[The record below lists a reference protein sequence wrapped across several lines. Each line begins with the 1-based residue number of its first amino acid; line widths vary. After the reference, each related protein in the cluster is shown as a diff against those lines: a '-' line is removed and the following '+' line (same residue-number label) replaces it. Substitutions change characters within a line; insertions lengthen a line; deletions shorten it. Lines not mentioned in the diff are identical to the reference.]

1 MRMVK
6 STRLKLSIMMFLQYA
21 FNGIWMIPLGTY
33 LGSVGYSGNDIGNVY
48 GTFALGGIIAPFF
61 IGMFADRFFQAQRL
75 LAVLNIVAGIL
86 LVFAARYSVGSDGLA
101 LRNAAGEVTLGIFY
115 WLLLAHFICYMPTW
129 ALTNSIAFRQMK
141 NTTKE
146 FPSVRVMGT
155 FGWITVS
162 AVTLFGGKISS
173 VVGSSVPFER
183 SVTPLYI
190 GAAIGIVAG
199 LFALVL
205 PRTLPEGKGVK
216 ASVGD
221 ILGLKALRLLK
232 DKNFAI
238 FAVSSFLIFFPA
250 MFYWAFANMYL
261 NEFPSMKG
269 AAFWQSTGQ
278 MTEVVFLVVMPYFF
292 SRYGVK
298 KMLLIGMFA
307 WIARFVCFSYGDWE
321 TSAWLVV
328 LVGLILHGPC
338 FDFFFVT
345 GQLYTDSKADR
356 SIQSQAQGLN
366 SLITFGLGWFLGSKV
381 AGLVVDHFT
390 LSSSEGLRHEWH
402 SIWLVPIGMN
412 VAIIILFMLFF
423 KEETLIGAKRGDVRP
438 V

>member
-1 MRMVK
+1 MDK
-6 STRLKLSIMMFLQYA
+6 GTRIKLSIMMFLQYA
-21 FNGIWMIPLGTY
+21 FNGIWIIPLATY
-33 LGSVGYSGNDIGNVY
+33 LSFVGYSADNIGNVY

-61 IGMFADRFFQAQRL
+61 IGMFADRFFQAQKL
-75 LAVLNIVAGIL
+75 LATLNIVAGIL
-86 LVFAARYSVGSDGLA
+86 LIFAAKASVGPDGLA
-101 LRNAAGEVTLGIFY
+101 VKNASGEPVLGVFY

-141 NTTKE
+141 NTAKE
-146 FPSVRVMGT
+146 FPAVRVMGT

-162 AVTLFGGKISS
+162 AVTLFSDQINAALGNSI
-173 VVGSSVPFER
+173 PFEQ
-183 SVTPLYI
+183 SVIPLYF
-190 GAAIGIVAG
+190 GAAIGIAAG
-199 LFALVL
+199 LFAFAL
-205 PRTLPEGKGVK
+205 PQTLPEGKGDE
-216 ASVGD
+216 ASIGD
-221 ILGLKALRLLK
+221 ILGLKALRLFK

-278 MTEVVFLVVMPYFF
+278 MMEVVFLVIMPFF
-292 SRYGVK
+292 FVRLGVK

-321 TSAWLVV
+321 TSAWIIV
-328 LVGLILHGPC
+328 LIGLILHGPC

-345 GQLYTDSKADR
+345 GQLYTDQKADK

-366 SLITFGLGWFLGSKV
+366 SFITFGLGWFLGSKV
-381 AGLVVDHFT
+381 AGLVVDHYAIAI
-390 LSSSEGLRHEWH
+390 GDGVGHDWH
-402 SIWLVPIGMN
+402 TIWLIPIGMT
-412 VAIIILFMLFF
+412 AALIAFFMLFF
-423 KEETLIGAKRGDVRP
+423 KDKTLIGHD
-438 V
+438 